1 MQGQISFPRHAINVA
16 SSSLGKDLKNYV
28 YFSNDTRGTVGRAV
42 KINPDLFAPFLAMV
56 DPSSFQGRNIIKAIT
71 DLRATAGHLNS
82 QANARNSFEYRLTIE
97 NVAVRYRV
105 CSEEIGAKGT
115 VYITQITLGG
125 ASLDKSGLYTIN
137 RASGRSIPAEQNST
151 KFSSSAIYL
160 NGSTHTRVQDAA
172 NAATLRSPQGGC
184 LLAFSNA
191 EVQGDIDIWKKSQT
205 TSTKSASM
213 LAKITEALELN
224 AGAKKEWIAEGEG
237 VALLLEAVKNA
248 RGNSR
253 KDLNYEKHQ
262 FSNYKFRLFNP
273 VGDTSTLLT
282 ILRQKKAE
290 LPEKV
295 ITYDAPSRAAKV
307 SGIANHYRLNQRLAT
322 LGSRLE
328 YNQTITKNFNSSIS
342 PSAVG
347 AYNSAKVGN
356 SQAGSFVQAITLA
369 SQAIK

>member
-115 VYITQITLGG
+115 VYITQITPGG
-125 ASLDKSGLYTIN
+125 KATHKSGLYSISTASR
-137 RASGRSIPAEQNST
+137 RAQVTEHSPSKIPHST
-151 KFSSSAIYL
+151 IYL
-160 NGSTHTRVQDAA
+160 NGTGQTTTDEAA
-172 NAATLRSPQGGC
+172 DQALSRASQGSC
-184 LLAFSNA
+184 LLAFSNC
-191 EVQGDIDIWKKSQT
+191 ETQGEANIWKTSQSGT
-205 TSTKSASM
+205 TNSNAM
-213 LAKITEALELN
+213 IAKLTEALEVN
-224 AGAKKEWIAEGEG
+224 AGDKKEWIAEGEG
-237 VALLLEAVKNA
+237 VGILLEAIKNA

-262 FSNYKFRLFNP
+262 FSNYKFKLFNP

-290 LPEKV
+290 FPEKL
-295 ITYDAPSRAAKV
+295 ITYDSSNRAAKI
-307 SGIANHYRLNQRLAT
+307 SAAAQHFQINQRLAS
-322 LGSRLE
+322 LGSRAD
-328 YNQTITKNFNSSIS
+328 YNKAATQSFNKATSTSTSAYNAAKPSGGQGSTFLQSIS
-342 PSAVG
+342 
-347 AYNSAKVGN
+347 
-356 SQAGSFVQAITLA
+356 QASR
-369 SQAIK
+369 AIK